1 VGLALVVVEEDARRA
16 VELAHDDPLGAV
28 DDEGA
33 VFGHERDLA
42 EVDLLLLDVPDDLL
56 LARPVGVEDDE
67 PHHDFQGRRI
77 GQALGDALL
86 DVVAALADLVAH
98 ELEGALPAEVADRED
113 ALEGPLETDAGA
125 LLGLHVLLQELLV
138 GLHLDVDQ
146 VRDVDNLL
154 DPTEILPEFTHH
166 RFSILDKM
174 DDPVRVSGLPP
185 ACRAGRTGNRRPA
198 GRAGRALPS
207 LIRGNP

>member
-1 VGLALVVVEEDARRA
+1 MQ
-16 VELAHDDPLGAV
+16 LAHDDALGAV

-33 VFGHERDLA
+33 VLGHERDLA

-67 PHHDFQGRRI
+67 PHHDLQGRRV

-86 DVVAALADLVAH
+86 DVVAALADLVAD
-98 ELEGALPAEVADRED
+98 EFEGALPAEVADGED
-113 ALEGPLETDAGA
+113 ALEGPLEPDAAA
-125 LLGLHVLLQELLV
+125 LLGLRVLLEKLLV

-166 RFSILDKM
+166 VLCFLKKM
-174 DDPVRVSGLPP
+174 YYPVCVSGLPP
-185 ACRAGRTGNRRPA
+185 ACRAGRAPGTVGLPVSPEEPA
-198 GRAGRALPS
+198 IP
-207 LIRGNP
+207 